1 MATKIRLQR
10 HGRKG
15 KPFYYIVV
23 ADSRARRD
31 GNFIQKLGTYNPVK
45 NPTLVE
51 LDIDASVDWLEKGAQ
66 PTDTARSILAREGVL
81 FKKHLRGG
89 VKKGAFTEEELNNKF
104 DAWVETKKASIQEK
118 SSLEVKKK
126 EERRQKQI
134 DEAKAAVEAK
144 IAAEKAALEEAE
156 KQAAEEAERKA
167 AEEASNIANAEAPA
181 AEVEEPSTEESAVTE
196 GE

>member
-31 GNFIQKLGTYNPVK
+31 GNFVQKLGTYNPVK
-45 NPTLVE
+45 NPTIIE
-51 LDIDASVDWLEKGAQ
+51 LDIDASVAWLEKGAQ

-81 FKKHLRGG
+81 YKKHLRGG

-104 DAWVETKKASIQEK
+104 DAWVETKKAAIQEK
-118 SSLEVKKK
+118 ASLEVTKK

-144 IAAEKAALEEAE
+144 IAAEKAAVEEAE
-156 KQAAEEAERKA
+156 RQAAEEAK
-167 AEEASNIANAEAPA
+167 NAEAEA
-181 AEVEEPSTEESAVTE
+181 APVTEIEEPSSEEPTPTEEATPSE